1 MLKLHL
7 REIGP
12 TLSDQSQ
19 HTTGTPGVLP
29 DDQNV
34 WRDSSTDLENGLD
47 VVELS
52 VDVLL
57 CEPQDPVSPP
67 PPELL
72 KRP

>member
-1 MLKLHL
+1 MLKLQL

-12 TLSDQSQ
+12 TLSDPGQ
-19 HTTGTPGVLP
+19 HATGMPGVLP
-29 DDQNV
+29 DDQNA
-34 WRDSSTDLENGLD
+34 WRDSSTDLEHGLD

-57 CEPQDPVSPP
+57 CELQDAVSPP

-72 KRP
+72 SCP

>member
-1 MLKLHL
+1 MLKLQL

-12 TLSDQSQ
+12 TLSDPGHHATSM
-19 HTTGTPGVLP
+19 PGVLP
-29 DDQNV
+29 DDQNA
-34 WRDSSTDLENGLD
+34 WRDSSTDLEHGLD

-57 CEPQDPVSPP
+57 CELQNADSPP

-72 KRP
+72 SCP

>member
-1 MLKLHL
+1 MLKLHV
-7 REIGP
+7 RDIGP
-12 TLSDQSQ
+12 TLSDPAQ
-19 HTTGTPGVLP
+19 HATVVPGVLP
-29 DDQNV
+29 DDQNA
-34 WRDSSTDLENGLD
+34 WRDSSTDLEHGLD

-57 CEPQDPVSPP
+57 CELQDPVDPT